1 MRKPIFP
8 VILSGGSGSRLWPVS
23 RESHPKQLL
32 PMIGETTLL
41 QQTAYRVSDPELFQ
55 PLTVIANSE
64 HRFQVAE
71 QLRDIGLSDVRIVLE
86 PEARGTAAAIAAA
99 AALVGEEQPDALL
112 LVMPADHYIGD
123 AAAFA
128 AAVAQAAPAAE
139 AGGLVLFGVR
149 PTRPATGFGYIRAGS
164 SIGDGVR
171 SVLAFVEKPNIDK
184 ARNFLECGDHF
195 WNAGLF
201 LFSVSAIR
209 EELGR
214 YEPDILLCS
223 EQAVRNS
230 SQDLDFL
237 RLAPEPFSRCPSTS
251 IDYAVFERTS
261 RAILL
266 PVEFEWTDVGSWGAL
281 WEQASKNETENV
293 FVGNVQA
300 HDTSGSYLRSE
311 GPLIATIGVQ
321 NLVVVATDDAVLIAD
336 RSCDQ
341 DVKRVVDH
349 LRKVNCPT
357 ATQNRKVYR
366 PWGWY
371 ETLEVGHRFQVKR
384 LTVKPGGVLSLQKH
398 FHRAEHWIVVEGTA
412 LAQVDGVERLI
423 AENQS
428 IHVPLG
434 AVHRLSNPGKTPLAL
449 IEVQSGGYLGED
461 DIVRYEDVYARA

>member
-1 MRKPIFP
+1 MRKPIYP

-32 PMIGETTLL
+32 PMVGETTLL
-41 QQTAYRVSDPELFQ
+41 QQTAGRVSDPRRFR

-86 PEARGTAAAIAAA
+86 PEGRGTAAAIAAA
-99 AALVGEEQPDALL
+99 ATLIAEQQPDALL

-123 AAAFA
+123 VEAFA
-128 AAVAQAAPAAE
+128 AAVDQAAPAAE
-139 AGGLVLFGVR
+139 AGSLVLFGVR
-149 PTRPATGFGYIRAGS
+149 PTRPATGFGYIRAGKAT
-164 SIGDGVR
+164 GDGLHAVA
-171 SVLAFVEKPNIDK
+171 AFVEKPDVET
-184 ARNFLECGDHF
+184 ARSFLERGDHF

-201 LFSVSAIR
+201 LFSAAAIR
-209 EELGR
+209 EELAQF
-214 YEPDILLCS
+214 EPDILLCS
-223 EQAVRNS
+223 ERAVGDATR
-230 SQDLDFL
+230 DLDFL
-237 RLAPEPFSRCPSTS
+237 RLAPEHFARSPSTS

-261 RAILL
+261 RAVLL
-266 PVEFEWTDVGSWGAL
+266 PVEFDWTDVGSWGAL
-281 WEQASKNETENV
+281 WEMAPKSETDNV
-293 FVGNVQA
+293 CVGNVQA
-300 HDTSGSYLRSE
+300 QDTSGSYLRSE
-311 GPLIATIGVQ
+311 GPLIATIGVR

-336 RSCDQ
+336 RASDQ
-341 DVKRVVDH
+341 NVKLVVDN
-349 LRKVNCPT
+349 LRKANCPT
-357 ATQNRKVYR
+357 ATHNRKVYR

-371 ETLEVGHRFQVKR
+371 ETLEVGHRFQVKW
-384 LTVKPGGVLSLQKH
+384 LTVKPGGVLSLQNH